1 MTNPYS
7 TAEETAS
14 VIGGKLT
21 EFDKWLEA
29 ELDKIDPHRFEHG
42 RTNEAAMIT
51 LIERMR
57 EEMAQRIK
65 VWNVQD

>member
-1 MTNPYS
+1 MKNPYS

-21 EFDKWLEA
+21 EFEKWLEA

-42 RTNEAAMIT
+42 HTNEAAMIT

-57 EEMAQRIK
+57 EEINGKSA
-65 VWNVQD
+65 

>member
-1 MTNPYS
+1 MKNPYS

-29 ELDKIDPHRFEHG
+29 ELDKIDPHRFEQG
-42 RTNEAAMIT
+42 RTDESAMIT

-57 EEMAQRIK
+57 EEMNGKSA
-65 VWNVQD
+65 